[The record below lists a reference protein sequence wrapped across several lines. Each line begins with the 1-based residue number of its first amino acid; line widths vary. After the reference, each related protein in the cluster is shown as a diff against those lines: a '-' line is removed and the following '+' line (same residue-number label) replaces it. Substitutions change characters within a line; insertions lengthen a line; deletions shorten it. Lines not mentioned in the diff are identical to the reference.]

1 MKLIS
6 TKIATQLE
14 KLVQKSKSSF
24 GNYALLASSSF
35 GGNESDARAVR
46 PVVTGDANPFGTIT
60 KPPGVENFGGAG
72 EIGILVFLSNLLQLG
87 TVIAGLWVLLNFIL
101 AGFEYISSQGDS
113 GAHAKVR
120 EKITNSVIG
129 LIIIAVAYTLVA
141 VIGLILFGSASYFLN
156 PTLVTPGNN

>member
-1 MKLIS
+1 MCVRKS
-6 TKIATQLE
+6 TP
-14 KLVQKSKSSF
+14 F
-24 GNYALLASSSF
+24 LA
-35 GGNESDARAVR
+35 GA
-46 PVVTGDANPFGTIT
+46 FGTIT
-60 KPPGVENFGGAG
+60 KPPGVNRFGSNG

-141 VIGLILFGSASYFLN
+141 VIGLILFGEAGYFLN
-156 PTLVTPGNN
+156 PTLVTPSDPVPGVPARIVPVEIPAPQPFGNP